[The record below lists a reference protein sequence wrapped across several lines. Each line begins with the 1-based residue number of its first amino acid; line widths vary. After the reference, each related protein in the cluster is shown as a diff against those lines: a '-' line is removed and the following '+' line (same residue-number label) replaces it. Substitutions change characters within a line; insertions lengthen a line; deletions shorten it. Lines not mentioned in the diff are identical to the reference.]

1 MSPNIPLKNFDLE
14 LDMPLISVCMHTG
27 PGGPQ
32 QQWMRTAMCSSR
44 VPRAVARISRP
55 RSART
60 NQRTNESA
68 IKGVSTYMAPSRS
81 NDRSIDDFFSFFFN
95 NHRRSNRSSFGG
107 SRRTVIFDRYI
118 DDTTCRVHQCTHI
131 WLHSL
136 ICLLNF
142 VYFD

>member
-1 MSPNIPLKNFDLE
+1 
-14 LDMPLISVCMHTG
+14 MPLISVCMHTV
-27 PGGPQ
+27 PGGAQ

-60 NQRTNESA
+60 NQRPTTNQRISDQGGVDIHGA
-68 IKGVSTYMAPSRS
+68 ITIHRSTIFFLFFLIT
-81 NDRSIDDFFSFFFN
+81 IDDRID
-95 NHRRSNRSSFGG
+95 HHIYRSSFAG